1 MKIPIDRPY
10 IIDIEASGFGPD
22 GYPIEIGV
30 AMEPGTKFCS
40 LLLPREEWTH
50 WDLEAEKLHRIPRDI
65 LETYG
70 SPIAEVAMALN
81 ALLEN
86 QTIYSDA
93 WVLDK
98 GWLAQMFYAAAIP
111 QTFTMSSLE
120 LILSEPQME
129 IWDETKIQVI
139 DALGL
144 HRHRDSSDALI
155 IQETY
160 FRTKTASHA
169 RNSKD

>member
-1 MKIPIDRPY
+1 MKKPIDRPY

-30 AMEPGTKFCS
+30 ALEPGKKFCS

-50 WDLEAEKLHRIPRDI
+50 WDIEAEKLHRIPRDI

-70 SPIAEVAMALN
+70 SPINEVALSLN
-81 ALLEN
+81 ELLEN

-93 WVLDK
+93 WVVDK
-98 GWLAQMFYAAAIP
+98 DWLAQMYYAAAIP
-111 QTFTMSSLE
+111 QQFTMSSLE
-120 LILSEPQME
+120 MILSEPQME
-129 IWDETKIQVI
+129 IWDKIKILVI
-139 DALGL
+139 EELGL
-144 HRHRDSSDALI
+144 HRHRASSDALI

-160 FRTKTASHA
+160 FRTKTATQ
-169 RNSKD
+169 

>member
-1 MKIPIDRPY
+1 MNVLNSRPY
-10 IIDIEASGFGPD
+10 IIDIEASGFGPG

-30 AMEPGTKFCS
+30 ALEPGMKFCR
-40 LLLPREEWTH
+40 LLLPEEEWTH
-50 WDLEAEKLHRIPRDI
+50 WDSEAEKMHRIPRDI

-70 SPIAEVAMALN
+70 SPLAEVAIALN

-98 GWLAQMFYAAAIP
+98 DWLTQMYYAAAIP
-111 QTFTMSSLE
+111 QLFTLSSLE
-120 LILSEPQME
+120 LILSEAQME
-129 IWDETKIQVI
+129 IWDETKIRVI
-139 DALGL
+139 EELGL
-144 HRHRDSSDALI
+144 LRHRASFDALI

-160 FRTKTASHA
+160 FKTKTATL
-169 RNSKD
+169 